1 MQLQLSFFG
10 LSIEFVCR
18 LPGAFYVF
26 TRNHEF
32 AWGRE
37 DWYEWP
43 SGKWRHW
50 VIERRALS
58 AQAVAPIESVTPRA
72 AV

>member
-1 MQLQLSFFG
+1 MKIKLPLIG
-10 LSIEFVCR
+10 LSIEIVCR

-26 TRNHEF
+26 TPNHEF

-50 VIERRALS
+50 VIERRARPV
-58 AQAVAPIESVTPRA
+58 QAVAPIESATPPA